1 MTENC
6 LFCQMASGAIQP
18 DIVWEDS
25 EFLAFNDIRP
35 AAPVHILIIPK
46 RHIRSLN
53 EASGDDTALMGRLL
67 IAAQRV
73 AVLVG
78 VDQSGYRVVINCN
91 EHGGQ
96 TVWHIHLHLLAGRA
110 LSWPPG

>member
-1 MTENC
+1 MENC
-6 LFCQMASGAIQP
+6 LFCKMVAGEIKP
-18 DIVWEDS
+18 DLIWEDN
-25 EFLAFNDIRP
+25 EFLAFNDINP

-53 EASGDDTALMGRLL
+53 ETTAEDAALMGRLL
-67 IAAQRV
+67 LAAQRV

-91 EHGGQ
+91 EQGGQ
-96 TVWHIHLHLLAGRA
+96 TVWHIHLHLLAGRF
-110 LSWPPG
+110 LNWPPG